1 MGVRLI
7 QRPEV
12 RPIVEM
18 MTGLPRI
25 LGCVKDAEGR
35 YVFVNDGFADRL
47 GRRSDELIGRT
58 AHQVFPEDF
67 ARSYAEQDALVL
79 RTGSPL
85 QNHLELIVRADGTL
99 GWYVTAKT
107 RLAGS
112 DGAILGIAVT
122 SVDAQARLS
131 ESTSGLAR
139 AIQAVRDDVAHPWR
153 VPQLAQIA
161 EMSPKQFQRQTR
173 KALGISP
180 QQLIQ
185 RMRIEHAVHMMRT
198 TRRSLG
204 QISADCGF
212 YDQSSF
218 TRQFTRLLGLTPGAY
233 RDSG

>member
-1 MGVRLI
+1 MSVPLI

-12 RPIVEM
+12 RPIVEI

-25 LGCVKDAEGR
+25 LGCVKDIEGR

-58 AHQVFPEDF
+58 AHEIFPEDF
-67 ARSYAEQDALVL
+67 ANSYAAQDEAVLV
-79 RTGSPL
+79 TGSPL
-85 QNHLELIVRADGTL
+85 QNQLELIVRADGSL

-107 RLAGS
+107 RVVGA
-112 DGAILGIAVT
+112 DGRTLGIAVT
-122 SVDAQARLS
+122 SVNAQARLS

-139 AIQAVRDDVAHPWR
+139 AMQAIRSDVGHPWR
-153 VPQLAQIA
+153 IPQLAAIA
-161 EMSPKQFQRQTR
+161 EMSPKKFQRQTR
-173 KALGISP
+173 KAMGISP

-185 RMRIEHAVHMMRT
+185 RMRIEHAVHLMRT
-198 TRRSLG
+198 SRRSLG
-204 QISADCGF
+204 DISAECGF